1 MKRTIVYVTHDQIE
15 AMTLASR
22 IAVLKDGVLQQ
33 FGTPSDIY
41 NQPANMFVADFM
53 GSPAMNLIPVE
64 IEKRGNSIR
73 LLLSQRNGEPLSLDL
88 DGAPSRLA
96 AHQGARIIFGIR
108 PEAVTDPD
116 GADRS
121 AKNLVEAPCA
131 IEVVEPA
138 GSDTFAVTHLGGK
151 EAVVRLR
158 ADAKVS
164 PGQTARLAF
173 NLDKAVYFDPETQ
186 LRIA

>member
-1 MKRTIVYVTHDQIE
+1 P
-15 AMTLASR
+15 
-22 IAVLKDGVLQQ
+22 
-33 FGTPSDIY
+33 PS
-41 NQPANMFVADFM
+41 A
-53 GSPAMNLIPVE
+53 
-64 IEKRGNSIR
+64 
-73 LLLSQRNGEPLSLDL
+73 
-88 DGAPSRLA
+88 LA
-96 AHQGARIIFGIR
+96 AHKAAKIIFGIS
-108 PEAVTDPD
+108 PGSVTDPD

-121 AKNLVEAPCA
+121 AKNVVEAPCA

-138 GSDTFAVTHLGGK
+138 GSHTLAVTHLGGK

-173 NLDKAVYFDPETQ
+173 NLDKAVFFDPETQ